1 MSKDQT
7 AGQDIVTDQATA
19 TATETPT
26 PPAEPKQ
33 ADELLDEVLGE
44 TTPTPEAPTPET
56 PEADR
61 AQAGMLRD
69 LQSER
74 ARRQEAESRLAR
86 MEAMEAELAQL
97 REKVSQAGETA
108 GEEDPLAGLD
118 DEDFVSAATVRAAMT
133 HAQRQAAQAQQAQQ
147 IQQAR
152 QRERFNRDADAIGT
166 AFYSDYADVL
176 GRGGALLTP
185 EEVAHVQTASTPA
198 DAAKR
203 AYGLC
208 RQRLGQNATPAAA
221 PSPSYTPLP
230 PGAAPAATPA
240 APQGAALA
248 QLVDVLQST
257 TDEGELNRM
266 LARLQRSG

>member
-7 AGQDIVTDQATA
+7 AGQDIVTDQGSA

-44 TTPTPEAPTPET
+44 TTPTPETPTPET

-133 HAQRQAAQAQQAQQ
+133 HAQRQAH
-147 IQQAR
+147 R
-152 QRERFNRDADAIGT
+152 HG
-166 AFYSDYADVL
+166 VL
-176 GRGGALLTP
+176 
-185 EEVAHVQTASTPA
+185 
-198 DAAKR
+198 
-203 AYGLC
+203 
-208 RQRLGQNATPAAA
+208 QRLRRRARPRRG
-221 PSPSYTPLP
+221 PLD
-230 PGAAPAATPA
+230 A
-240 APQGAALA
+240 
-248 QLVDVLQST
+248 
-257 TDEGELNRM
+257 
-266 LARLQRSG
+266 